1 MGVTP
6 ESSASVSRYYLGLD
20 AGATKT
26 YCLIGDDAGR
36 VLGFGRAGAGNY
48 ETCGVD
54 HARDEIRAAVDG
66 ALLDAGC
73 SMESLSGIGMGV
85 AGADLPEDYVMLDR
99 EIFAPIF
106 GDLPRAF
113 HNDAMG
119 GLRGG
124 SRSGRGLVIAC
135 GTGCICAGRD
145 EQGREHRVGG
155 FGLEFG
161 DECSGAD
168 LGREGLRRVFQAR
181 DGIIPPTQLTALF
194 VERAGCADVDELF
207 LGMYRG
213 EIEPKDL
220 EPMAQLVSLAACR
233 CDAAACELLERGG
246 RYLGA
251 MVNAVAHRLAPG
263 DEPFDVV
270 MAGTVLK
277 TESPVLRDAMKLTV
291 HAAFPRA
298 RFVFPEF
305 EPVVG
310 ALLFGVELDGPL
322 KQGFY
327 DILADGLTTLEQRS
341 GIALRMVYNRASS

>member
-1 MGVTP
+1 
-6 ESSASVSRYYLGLD
+6 VSRYYLGLD

-26 YCLIGDDAGR
+26 YCLVGDDAGH
-36 VLGFGRAGAGNY
+36 VLGFARAGTGNY
-48 ETCGVD
+48 ETYGVD
-54 HARDEIRAAVDG
+54 HARDEIRAAING
-66 ALLDAGC
+66 ALLDAG
-73 SMESLSGIGMGV
+73 SSLESLSGIGMGV
-85 AGADLPEDYVMLDR
+85 AGADLPEDYAMLDR

-124 SRSGRGLVIAC
+124 SRTGRGLVIAC
-135 GTGCICAGRD
+135 GTGCVCAGRD
-145 EQGREHRVGG
+145 EQGREYRVGG

-168 LGREGLRRVFQAR
+168 LGRAGLRRVFQAR
-181 DGIIPPTQLTALF
+181 DGILPPTRLTALF
-194 VERAGCADVDELF
+194 VQRAGCTDVEELF
-207 LGMYRG
+207 LSMYRG
-213 EIEPKDL
+213 DIRADNL
-220 EPMAQLVSLAACR
+220 EPMAQLVSLAACQG
-233 CDAAACELLERGG
+233 DAAACELLERGG

-251 MVNAVAHRLAPG
+251 MVNAVAQRLAPG

-277 TESPVLRDAMKLTV
+277 AESPVLRDAMKLTV
-291 HAAFPRA
+291 HTAFPRA

-327 DILADGLTTLEQRS
+327 DVLADDLKTLERRCNV
-341 GIALRMVYNRASS
+341 ALRTVCSNESS